1 MIKDAPSVQP
11 MRERILDAASN
22 LFAQKGFYAVSIRE
36 ITRTVGIKE
45 SSLYNHFRSKEQ
57 LLEEILD
64 LYQSQEEEFFKGL
77 SSATEIEKI
86 IMSGKTKKFLSDEL
100 GRFIRF
106 WDSPERERLWFIVSM
121 EQHRN
126 LRAAWLIL
134 QGFQQTRKALKTLI
148 QLLIEHKMIKPQNS
162 DLLAAEYTYT
172 MRAMLLEY
180 RLLKVTNQSTGA
192 IKKTM
197 QTYIQHFLER
207 IQGKS

>member
-1 MIKDAPSVQP
+1 MMKDTASVQS
-11 MRERILDAASN
+11 MRERILDAAAN

-64 LYQSQEEEFFKGL
+64 LFQYQEEEFFKGF
-77 SSATEIEKI
+77 SSAIEVEKI
-86 IMSGKTKKFLSDEL
+86 VRSGKTKKFLSDEL
-100 GRFIRF
+100 RRFIRF
-106 WDSPERERLWFIVSM
+106 WNFPERERLWFIVSM

-126 LRAAWLIL
+126 PRAVRLIL
-134 QGFQQTRKALKTLI
+134 QGFKQTRKALKTLI
-148 QLLIEHKMIKPQNS
+148 QMLIEHKMIKPQNS

-180 RLLKVTNQSTGA
+180 RLLKVTNQSTSA

-197 QTYIQHFLER
+197 QAYIQHFLER
-207 IQGKS
+207 IQG

>member
-180 RLLKVTNQSTGA
+180 RLLKVTNQCTSA

-197 QTYIQHFLER
+197 NTYIQHFLER